1 MNAKSLKA
9 DVLLLITAAIWGCA
23 FVAQR
28 VGGQY
33 VEPYTFN
40 GIRFILGALAL
51 SPIIWRGL
59 KNRGEPGPLAF
70 REPVLRYMLWGG
82 LAGLFLFA
90 GASLQQVGLMYT
102 TAGKA
107 GFITGLYVVFVPI
120 GALFLGSKQG
130 IGVWLGAGLAA
141 SGLYLLS
148 INESFSMEYGDLL
161 QLIGAFFWTG
171 HVLLIGYLTT
181 RTDPLKL
188 AVSQYAACGIFS
200 IITALIFETTTPDN
214 LMRGAIPILYG
225 GLVSVGV
232 AYTLQ
237 IVAQRDA
244 PPAHASVLLSM
255 ESVFAAFSGWLML
268 DETMSPRALLGCALM
283 FIAMLV
289 SQLWPTGTQTKTEN

>member
-1 MNAKSLKA
+1 
-9 DVLLLITAAIWGCA
+9 
-23 FVAQR
+23 
-28 VGGQY
+28 
-33 VEPYTFN
+33 
-40 GIRFILGALAL
+40 
-51 SPIIWRGL
+51 
-59 KNRGEPGPLAF
+59 
-70 REPVLRYMLWGG
+70 MLWGG

-90 GASLQQVGLMYT
+90 GASLQQAGLMYT

-120 GALFLGSKQG
+120 GAMFLGARQG
-130 IGVWLGAGLAA
+130 MGVWLGAALAA

-148 INESFSMEYGDLL
+148 ITESFTMEYGDLL

-188 AVSQYAACGIFS
+188 AVSQYAACGLFS
-200 IITALIFETTTPDN
+200 IITALLFESTTPGN
-214 LMRGAIPILYG
+214 LFHAAIPILYG

-255 ESVFAAFSGWLML
+255 ESVFAALSGWLML
-268 DETMSPRALLGCALM
+268 DETMSSRALLGCTLM
-283 FIAMLV
+283 FAAMLI
-289 SQLWPTGTQTKTEN
+289 SQLWPSGEGSKTSS

>member
-1 MNAKSLKA
+1 MNTKSLKA
-9 DVLLLITAAIWGCA
+9 DVLLLTTATIWGCA

-40 GIRFILGALAL
+40 AIRFVLGALAL
-51 SPIIWRGL
+51 SPIVWRGL
-59 KNRGEPGPLAF
+59 KNRGTPGPLAY
-70 REPVLRYMLWGG
+70 REPVLRYLLWGG
-82 LAGLFLFA
+82 LAGLCLFA
-90 GASLQQVGLMYT
+90 GASLQQIGLLYT

-120 GALFLGSKQG
+120 GAMFFGAKQG
-130 IGVWLGAGLAA
+130 LGVWLGAALAA

-148 INESFSMEYGDLL
+148 ITESFTMEYGDLL
-161 QLIGAFFWTG
+161 QLIGAFFWAG

-188 AVSQYAACGIFS
+188 AVSQYAACAVFSGIAG
-200 IITALIFETTTPDN
+200 ILFETTTMEG
-214 LMRGAIPILYG
+214 LTKGAIPILYG

-255 ESVFAAFSGWLML
+255 ESVFAALSGWLML
-268 DETMSPRALLGCALM
+268 GETMSSRAMLGCTLM
-283 FIAMLV
+283 FAAMLV
-289 SQLWPTGTQTKTEN
+289 SQLWPTGSSEKS